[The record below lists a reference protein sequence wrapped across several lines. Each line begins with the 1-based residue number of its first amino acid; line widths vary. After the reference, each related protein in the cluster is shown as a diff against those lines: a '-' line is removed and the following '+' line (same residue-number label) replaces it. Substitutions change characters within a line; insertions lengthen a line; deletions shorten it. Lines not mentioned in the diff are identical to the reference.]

1 MPCLFPNLAPYHTG
15 FLDRGDDNRIFF
27 ALSGN
32 PLGKPALL
40 LHGGPGSG
48 ISESARRHFDPDLWH
63 IIQFD
68 QRGCGKSTPSAADF
82 ANTLSD
88 NTTDH
93 LIGDIEALRYMLG
106 LDRWL
111 VFGTSW
117 GATLALVYAQ
127 AFSHSVEG
135 IVLAG
140 VTTTRW
146 EEIDWLYNGMRL
158 FLPEAHHRFIAAI
171 PAHLREHHPVTAYHA
186 LLNDSDPAVRQKAA
200 FDWHFWEAGSISAE
214 KQDSGMADLP
224 ERWRDPV
231 FVLARARLCAHYFHH
246 RAWLADRQIIDNA
259 SKLSG
264 ITGVLIQGRLD
275 LQGPPKTAYELFR
288 EWPTSELVML
298 DEAGHSTGDRGMAAA
313 IMAAIDRFA
322 KTA

>member
-1 MPCLFPNLAPYHTG
+1 MPDLFPAIAPYRTG
-15 FLDRGDDNRIFF
+15 FLDRQDGNRIFF

-32 PLGKPALL
+32 SKGKPALL

-48 ISESARRHFDPDLWH
+48 LSESARRHFDPAQWH

-68 QRGCGKSTPSAADF
+68 QRGCGRSTPSAADF
-82 ANTLSD
+82 ANTLTD

-93 LIGDIEALRYMLG
+93 LISDMEALRELLG
-106 LDRWL
+106 LDQWL

-127 AFSHSVEG
+127 AFSLRTMG

-146 EEIDWLYNGMRL
+146 QEIDWLYDGMRL
-158 FLPEAHHRFIAAI
+158 FLPEAHQRFIAAI
-171 PAHLREHHPVTAYHA
+171 PARLQELHPVAAYHA
-186 LLNDSDPAVRQKAA
+186 LLNDDDPDVRQKAA
-200 FDWHFWEAGSISAE
+200 FDWHLWEAGSISAE
-214 KQDSGMADLP
+214 AQNDSVAELP

-231 FVLARARLCAHYFHH
+231 FVLARARLCAHYFQH
-246 RAWLADRQIIDNA
+246 RAWLGDRQILANA
-259 SKLSG
+259 ARLSG
-264 ITGVLIQGRLD
+264 ITGLLIQGRLD
-275 LQGPPKTAYELFR
+275 LQGPPKTAYELSQA
-288 EWPTSELVML
+288 WPASELIMI
-298 DEAGHSTGDRGMAAA
+298 DEAGHSTGDRGMAEA